1 MKIESDI
8 SLTESAE
15 PESMLSSCED
25 GVPLVRETSESAG
38 PSRLL
43 RASARD
49 IADALVRFVVTG
61 NRG

>member
-8 SLTESAE
+8 SLAKSVE
-15 PESMLSSCED
+15 PESMLSSCD
-25 GVPLVRETSESAG
+25 GDHETPESAE